1 LLNFYVNIYIFIV
14 RWNAACMIQR
24 NFRVTLR
31 RIIEN
36 DDNKNNN
43 SLKQRGKKMIEKLRS
58 KMQKNRSVY
67 NDRIE
72 ACTIITVFLQ
82 QIEKQ
87 VFKSALRLYI
97 K

>member
-1 LLNFYVNIYIFIV
+1 
-14 RWNAACMIQR
+14 MIQR

-36 DDNKNNN
+36 DDDNNNNN